1 MDFSFTTIYRLLK
14 SAWKMSV
21 WMFVCVSPVFLM
33 IYYKD
38 FLKKKII
45 SKYMFVPI
53 FSLKPWF
60 FILEI

>member
-1 MDFSFTTIYRLLK
+1 
-14 SAWKMSV
+14 
-21 WMFVCVSPVFLM
+21 M

-38 FLKKKII
+38 FKKKKII